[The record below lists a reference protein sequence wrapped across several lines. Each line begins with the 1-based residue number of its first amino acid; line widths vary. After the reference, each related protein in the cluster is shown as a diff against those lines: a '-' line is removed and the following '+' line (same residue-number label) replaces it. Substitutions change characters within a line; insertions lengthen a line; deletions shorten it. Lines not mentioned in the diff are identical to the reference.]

1 MEKNGLGY
9 ASTIKEQL
17 TWRGILIGIIGAVI
31 ITTSSLYVALR
42 MGALPWPTVF
52 VAITSMAVLRGLKNS
67 NLNEINVTHTIM
79 SAGAMVAGGIAFT
92 IPAIWILD
100 STTGIGMRTLLVITL
115 CGVLAGI
122 IFTGLVRKYFVEKED
137 IPYPIGLAAY
147 ETVIAGDE
155 KGSRAKYLFSSLG
168 IAGAFTFVRDAFMQ
182 VVPSLWMSS
191 SLAAKGIPFGFWY
204 SPMALGI
211 GYVIGPVATGIW
223 FLGGII
229 GFFGFLL
236 LGVNSGWFPDLT
248 AAENFRVSI
257 GIGMMVGTGIGIL
270 VRSILPKAKE
280 IYGPIFSRNSAKVGG
295 KGFYWISLVL
305 LLIAFALTIVLRM
318 NFIGGVL
325 TVIGTWLVTAMAAQ
339 ITGQTGVNPMEIFG
353 ILVMLLVKAF
363 LALGAVQAIC
373 IAGMV
378 AVACGLT
385 GDVLNDFKAGHLL
398 KTNPKAQLIGESI
411 GAVIGGIVAC
421 IALFALMS
429 YFGGVGGDTGLP
441 APQAAAVAAM
451 VGGLPDSA
459 AFFIGLALGA
469 LLYILKVPAMTLGLG
484 IYLPIYISATVFVGG
499 LISLLVKRFVPAI
512 DQSGKGVAVASG
524 FLGGEG
530 VVGTMIAL
538 WRVFTMS

>member
-1 MEKNGLGY
+1 MEQNSLGY

-17 TWRGILIGIIGAVI
+17 TIRGIVIGVIGAII

-52 VAITSMAVLRGLKNS
+52 VAITAMAVLRGLKNS

-100 STTGIGMRTLLVITL
+100 ATAKIGMSTLLVITL
-115 CGVLAGI
+115 CGVLLGI
-122 IFTGLVRKYFVEKED
+122 IFTGLVRKYFVEKQET
-137 IPYPIGLAAY
+137 PYPIGRAAY

-168 IAGAFTFVRDAFMQ
+168 IAGAFTFVRDTLTQA
-182 VVPSLWMSS
+182 VPSLWMSA
-191 SLAAKGIPFGFWY
+191 SLSAKGVPFGIWY

-211 GYVIGPVATGIW
+211 GYVIGPLATGVW

-236 LGVNSGWFPDLT
+236 LGVNAGWFSDLA
-248 AAENFRVSI
+248 AAESFRVSI

-270 VRSILPKAKE
+270 LRSILPKAKE
-280 IYGPIFSRNSAKVGG
+280 IYGPLFRRQSGEGG
-295 KGFYWISLVL
+295 KGFYWISLAL
-305 LLIAFALTIVLRM
+305 LLIAFLLTFILKM
-318 NFIGGVL
+318 NFIGGLLAVL
-325 TVIGTWLVTAMAAQ
+325 GTWLVTAMAAQ
-339 ITGQTGVNPMEIFG
+339 ITGQTGINPMEIFG

-363 LALGAVQAIC
+363 VSLGMVQAVC
-373 IAGMV
+373 IAGTV

-398 KTNPKAQLIGESI
+398 HTNPKAQLIGESI
-411 GAVIGGIVAC
+411 GAIVGGIVAC
-421 IALFALMS
+421 IALFALMT

-451 VGGLPDSA
+451 VGGLPDST

-469 LLYILKVPAMTLGLG
+469 LFYILKVPAMTLGLG
-484 IYLPIYISATVFVGG
+484 IYLPIYISTTVFAGG
-499 LISLLVKRFVPAI
+499 LVSLVVKKFAPGVN
-512 DQSGKGVAVASG
+512 QSGKGVAVASG

-530 VVGTMIAL
+530 VVGTIIAL
-538 WRVFTMS
+538 WRVVTMS